1 MTLIQP
7 YSDELMIWDDITN
20 QYKLTEKAL
29 IMRGLDIRGKLARN
43 KANSPEYVLNG
54 FIDTVSEMIYNYLHQ
69 FSANNQ
75 AQDRI
80 ISGLASLRPILYRA
94 LLQQAIYMRRNGQ
107 LDINPDENLRKNA
120 IAPQS
125 IQTLN
130 TTVPELGVPITYT
143 GVC

>member
-120 IAPQS
+120 ISPQS

>member
-20 QYKLTEKAL
+20 QYKLTENAL

-130 TTVPELGVPITYT
+130 TTIPELGAPITYT

>member
-7 YSDELMIWDDITN
+7 YSDELMTWDDITN

-29 IMRGLDIRGKLARN
+29 IRRGLDIRGKLARN

-107 LDINPDENLRKNA
+107 LDISPDENLRKNA

-130 TTVPELGVPITYT
+130 TTIPELGAPITYT

>member
-130 TTVPELGVPITYT
+130 TTIPELGAPITYT